1 MRKLSLELDELKVES
16 FATGAAEPGGGTVRG
31 RETGP
36 DTCDD
41 TCASGAE
48 TCGSCDPY
56 ASDCFE
62 TCGRSCFGSCWSC
75 DAHVCP

>member
-1 MRKLSLELDELKVES
+1 V
-16 FATGAAEPGGGTVRG
+16 A

-62 TCGRSCFGSCWSC
+62 TCGRSCYGSCWSC
-75 DAHVCP
+75 DVHVCP

>member
-1 MRKLSLELDELKVES
+1 MRKLTMKLEELEVET
-16 FATGAAEPGGGTVRG
+16 FAAADVETKRGTVLG
-31 RETGP
+31 RETSVDECG
-36 DTCDD
+36 
-41 TCASGAE
+41 SGGE

-75 DAHVCP
+75 DEYHC